1 MEILVD
7 DNELLEIF
15 KFFKNSIDPFLNID
29 KYDKIG
35 IINNEIEIKNKYF
48 DTKKIKYL
56 FYLDK
61 PHYLQSISRWYNGQ
75 NRKDIFPHIFFFFRH
90 YIDFGKICLKR
101 KSILVQ
107 YIKNQLNNIINK
119 LYLLKDTYNTPYVD
133 TFIEELVEY
142 IYDFLNQVKHYQTN
156 DLKNNVFDILK

>member
-7 DNELLEIF
+7 DKELLETF
-15 KFFKNSIDPFLNID
+15 KFYKNAIDPFLNID

-35 IINNEIEIKNKYF
+35 IIVNDINVKNQYF
-48 DTKKIKYL
+48 DSKKIKYL

-61 PHYLQSISRWYNGQ
+61 PHYLQSISRWYLGQ

-90 YIDFGKICLKR
+90 YIEYGKICLKKR
-101 KSILVQ
+101 SILVQ
-107 YIKNQLNNIINK
+107 YIKNQLNTVINK
-119 LYLLKDTYNTPYVD
+119 LYLLKDTYNTPFVD

-142 IYDFLNQVKHYQTN
+142 IYDFLNQIKHYQNN
-156 DLKNNVFDILK
+156 DLKNNVYDILK